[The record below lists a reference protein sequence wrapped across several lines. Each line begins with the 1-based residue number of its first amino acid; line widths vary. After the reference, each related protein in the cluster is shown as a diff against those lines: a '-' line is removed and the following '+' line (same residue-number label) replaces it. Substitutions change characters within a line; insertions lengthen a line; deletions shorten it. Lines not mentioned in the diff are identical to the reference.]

1 MLTDLTRRIVLDI
14 LPDRKKETLITWL
27 RRPPD
32 GIDLRKLA
40 FAATDLWSHYRA
52 AVQTVFPKVAVVA
65 DRFHVVQ
72 NLHAVIHNV
81 RRDAQ
86 SAASTE
92 EERKQLN
99 GLRYLLLKNEHNLT
113 ESDKRRLEVLA
124 DSHPKLFR
132 LWQLRQELHDWY
144 EVRTTPDAAS
154 VSLEQ
159 WIQDARKLGIRHLD
173 SFCDTLTNWQT
184 EIVNFFHH
192 RITSGFVEG
201 MNSKIRVLKRIAFGI
216 PNHDHFRLR
225 IIAFCG

>member
-1 MLTDLTRRIVLDI
+1 MLDL
-14 LPDRKKETLITWL
+14 LPDRKKETLIEWL
-27 RRPPD
+27 AHPPD
-32 GIDLRKLA
+32 GIDLSKFA
-40 FAATDLWSHYRA
+40 FAATDLWSHYRD
-52 AVQTVFPKVAVVA
+52 AVNTVFPKVAVVA

-72 NLHAVIHNV
+72 NLHTAIHTI

-86 SAASTE
+86 QIAATE
-92 EERKQLN
+92 EERKQLK

-113 ESDKRRLEVLA
+113 ESDKNRLESLA
-124 DSHPKLFR
+124 QSHPDLFQ
-132 LWQLRQELHDWY
+132 LWQIRQELYEWY
-144 EVRTTPDAAS
+144 EVRTTPDEAR
-154 VSLEQ
+154 LTLKQ
-159 WIQDARKLGIRHLD
+159 WLSKARQLGMAPLD

-201 MNSKIRVLKRIAFGI
+201 MNSKIRVLKRIAFGV

>member
-1 MLTDLTRRIVLDI
+1 MLDV
-14 LPDRKKETLITWL
+14 LPDRKKETLMTWL

-32 GIDLRKLA
+32 GIALSQLA
-40 FAATDLWSHYRA
+40 FAATDLWAHYRA
-52 AVQTVFPKVAVVA
+52 SVQTVFPQVAVVA

-72 NLHAVIHNV
+72 NLHAVIHAA

-86 SAASTE
+86 SAATTE
-92 EERKQLN
+92 EERQQLK
-99 GLRYLLLKNEHNLT
+99 GLRYLLLKNQQKLT
-113 ESDKRRLEVLA
+113 DSEQARLNALA
-124 DSHPKLFR
+124 ASHPNLFR
-132 LWQLRQELHDWY
+132 LWQLRQELHEWY
-144 EVRTTPDAAS
+144 EVRTTPDAARLTLS
-154 VSLEQ
+154 H
-159 WIQDARKLGIRHLD
+159 WIDQARQLGLSHLD

-216 PNHDHFRLR
+216 PNHEHFRLR

>member
-1 MLTDLTRRIVLDI
+1 MTDLSRRIVLDV
-14 LPDRKKETLITWL
+14 LPDRQKSTLIAWL

-32 GIDLRKLA
+32 GIDLSCLA

-52 AVQTVFPKVAVVA
+52 AVHTVFPGVAVVA

-72 NLHAVIHNV
+72 NLHEVIHKV

-86 SAASTE
+86 KNATNDN
-92 EERKQLN
+92 ERTQLK

-113 ESDKRRLEVLA
+113 DSDKERLAQLA
-124 DSHPKLFR
+124 DTHPVLDR
-132 LWQLRQELHDWY
+132 LWRLRQDLHDWY
-144 EVRTTPDAAS
+144 ETDATPDQAQLTLNA
-154 VSLEQ
+154 
-159 WIQDARKLGIRHLD
+159 WMTHARQLGLKHLD
-173 SFCDTLTNWQT
+173 AFCDTLTTWRT

-216 PNHDHFRLR
+216 PNFEHFRLR
-225 IIAFCG
+225 VLAFCG

>member
-1 MLTDLTRRIVLDI
+1 MTDLTRRIVLDV
-14 LPDRKKETLITWL
+14 LPDRKKATLIRWL

-32 GIDLRKLA
+32 GIDLSTLA

-52 AVQTVFPKVAVVA
+52 AVQTVFPTVAVVA

-72 NLHAVIHNV
+72 NLHTVIHDV
-81 RRDAQ
+81 RKEAQ
-86 SAASTE
+86 SAAATD
-92 EERKQLN
+92 EERKQLK

-113 ESDKRRLEVLA
+113 DADKQRLAALA
-124 DSHPKLFR
+124 ESHPPLFQ
-132 LWQLRQELHDWY
+132 LWQLRQDLHDWY
-144 EVRTTPDAAS
+144 EVRTTPEAAR
-154 VSLEQ
+154 VTLDHWLEK
-159 WIQDARKLGIRHLD
+159 AKKLGSSHLD
-173 SFCDTLTNWQT
+173 SFCNTLTNWQT
-184 EIVNFFHH
+184 EIVNFFQH

>member
-1 MLTDLTRRIVLDI
+1 MLDL
-14 LPDRKKETLITWL
+14 LPDRKKETLIEWL
-27 RRPPD
+27 TRPPD
-32 GIDLRKLA
+32 GIDLSKLA

-52 AVQTVFPKVAVVA
+52 AVNTVFPKVAVVA

-72 NLHAVIHNV
+72 NLHTAIHTI

-86 SAASTE
+86 QNASTE
-92 EERKQLN
+92 EERKQLK

-113 ESDKRRLEVLA
+113 ESDKNRLEALA
-124 DSHPKLFR
+124 QSHPYLFQ
-132 LWQLRQELHDWY
+132 LWQLRQELYEWY
-144 EVRTTPDAAS
+144 EVRTTPDEAR
-154 VSLEQ
+154 LTLQQ
-159 WIQDARKLGIRHLD
+159 WLSKARQLGMAPLD